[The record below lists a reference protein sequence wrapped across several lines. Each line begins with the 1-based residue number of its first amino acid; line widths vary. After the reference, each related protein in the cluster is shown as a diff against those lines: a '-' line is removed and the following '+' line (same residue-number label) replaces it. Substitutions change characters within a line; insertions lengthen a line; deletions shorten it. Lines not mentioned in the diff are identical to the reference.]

1 LKPIRQLLFDMDDV
15 LCAYH
20 VDIRIAALAEITGK
34 AADSIRASIWETD
47 FLEQSDRGAY
57 SAQAYLE
64 EFGRRLDYPLSRA
77 EWVAA
82 RKAAMPPFHDVL
94 GLVGRV
100 KKRLPVALLTNN
112 DHLLGDTLDEVFPD
126 LIPLFGDAIFV
137 SARIGAA
144 KPDAACFMHCCT
156 ALKVA
161 ATETFFTDDLVENV
175 LGAKSA
181 GLMAHHFDG
190 YQGLVQAL
198 EAHGVRTD

>member
-1 LKPIRQLLFDMDDV
+1 MKPIRQLLFDMDDV

-34 AADSIRASIWETD
+34 AVDSIRASIWETD

-112 DHLLGDTLDEVFPD
+112 DHLLGDTLDEIFPD

-181 GLMAHHFDG
+181 GLKAHHFDG

>member
-1 LKPIRQLLFDMDDV
+1 MKPIRQLLFDMDDV

-112 DHLLGDTLDEVFPD
+112 DHLLGETLDEVFSD

-144 KPDAACFMHCCT
+144 KPDAACFVHCCT

>member
-1 LKPIRQLLFDMDDV
+1 MKPIRQLLFDMDDV

-34 AADSIRASIWETD
+34 AVDSIRASIWETD

-161 ATETFFTDDLVENV
+161 AAETFFTDDLVENV

>member
-34 AADSIRASIWETD
+34 AVDSIRASIWETD

-181 GLMAHHFDG
+181 GLKAHHFDG

>member
-112 DHLLGDTLDEVFPD
+112 DHLLGDTLDEIFPD

>member
-1 LKPIRQLLFDMDDV
+1 MKPIRQLLFDMDDV

-34 AADSIRASIWETD
+34 AVDSIRASIWETD

-112 DHLLGDTLDEVFPD
+112 DHLLGDTLDEIFPD

-161 ATETFFTDDLVENV
+161 ATATFFTDDLVENV

>member
-1 LKPIRQLLFDMDDV
+1 MKPIRQLLFDMDDV

-112 DHLLGDTLDEVFPD
+112 DHLLGETLDEVFSD

-181 GLMAHHFDG
+181 GFMAHHFDG

>member
-1 LKPIRQLLFDMDDV
+1 MKPIRQLLFDMDDV

-34 AADSIRASIWETD
+34 AVDSIRASIWETD

-144 KPDAACFMHCCT
+144 KPDAACFVHCCT

-175 LGAKSA
+175 LGAKIA

>member
-1 LKPIRQLLFDMDDV
+1 MDDV

-34 AADSIRASIWETD
+34 AAESIRASIWETD

-57 SAQAYLE
+57 SAQDYLE

-82 RKAAMPPFHDVL
+82 RKAAMPPFDDVL

-112 DHLLGDTLDEVFPD
+112 DHLLGDTLNEVFPD

-156 ALKVA
+156 TLKVA

-175 LGAKSA
+175 EGARQA
-181 GLMAHHFDG
+181 GLIAHHFDG

-198 EAHGVRTD
+198 AAHGVLTD

>member
-1 LKPIRQLLFDMDDV
+1 MKPIRQLLFDMDDV

-112 DHLLGDTLDEVFPD
+112 DHLLGDTLDEIFPD

>member
-1 LKPIRQLLFDMDDV
+1 MDDV
-15 LCAYH
+15 LCADH

-112 DHLLGDTLDEVFPD
+112 DHLLGDTLDEIFPD

-181 GLMAHHFDG
+181 GLIAHHFDG

>member
-1 LKPIRQLLFDMDDV
+1 MDDV

-112 DHLLGDTLDEVFPD
+112 DHLLGDTLDEIFPD

-198 EAHGVRTD
+198 EGHGVRTD

>member
-1 LKPIRQLLFDMDDV
+1 MDDV

-112 DHLLGDTLDEVFPD
+112 DHLLGDTLDEIFPD

-198 EAHGVRTD
+198 ETHGVRTD

>member
-1 LKPIRQLLFDMDDV
+1 MKPIRQLLFDMDDV

-175 LGAKSA
+175 AGARRA
-181 GLMAHHFDG
+181 GLIAHHFDG

>member
-1 LKPIRQLLFDMDDV
+1 MKPIRQLLFDMDDV

-20 VDIRIAALAEITGK
+20 VDIRIAALAEITGR
-34 AADSIRASIWETD
+34 ATDSIRASIWETD

-112 DHLLGDTLDEVFPD
+112 DHLLGDTLDEIFPD

-181 GLMAHHFDG
+181 GLKAHHFDG

>member
-1 LKPIRQLLFDMDDV
+1 MKPIRQLLFDMDDV

-112 DHLLGDTLDEVFPD
+112 DHLLGDTLDEIFPD

-156 ALKVA
+156 ELKVA

-181 GLMAHHFDG
+181 GLKAHHFDG

-198 EAHGVRTD
+198 EAHGMRTD

>member
-1 LKPIRQLLFDMDDV
+1 MKPIRQLLFDMDDV

-112 DHLLGDTLDEVFPD
+112 DHLLGETLDEVFSD

-144 KPDAACFMHCCT
+144 KPDAACFVHCCT

-181 GLMAHHFDG
+181 GLKAHHFDG

>member
-1 LKPIRQLLFDMDDV
+1 
-15 LCAYH
+15 
-20 VDIRIAALAEITGK
+20 
-34 AADSIRASIWETD
+34 
-47 FLEQSDRGAY
+47 
-57 SAQAYLE
+57 
-64 EFGRRLDYPLSRA
+64 
-77 EWVAA
+77 
-82 RKAAMPPFHDVL
+82 MPPFHDVL

-112 DHLLGDTLDEVFPD
+112 DHLLGETLDEIFPD

-181 GLMAHHFDG
+181 GLKAHHFDG

>member
-1 LKPIRQLLFDMDDV
+1 MKPIRQLLFDMDDV

-112 DHLLGDTLDEVFPD
+112 DHLLGETLDEVFSD

-181 GLMAHHFDG
+181 GLKAHHFDG

>member
-20 VDIRIAALAEITGK
+20 VDIRIAALAEITGR

-112 DHLLGDTLDEVFPD
+112 DHLLGDTLDEIFPD

>member
-1 LKPIRQLLFDMDDV
+1 MKPIRQLLFDMDDV

-20 VDIRIAALAEITGK
+20 VDIRIAALAEITGR

-112 DHLLGDTLDEVFPD
+112 DHLLGETLDEIFPD

>member
-1 LKPIRQLLFDMDDV
+1 MKPIRQLLFDMDDV

-112 DHLLGDTLDEVFPD
+112 DHLLGETLDEIFPD

>member
-1 LKPIRQLLFDMDDV
+1 MDDV

-112 DHLLGDTLDEVFPD
+112 DHLLGDTLDEIFPD

-144 KPDAACFMHCCT
+144 KPDAACFVHCCT

>member
-1 LKPIRQLLFDMDDV
+1 MDDV

-77 EWVAA
+77 DWVAA

-112 DHLLGDTLDEVFPD
+112 DHLLGDTLDEIFPD

>member
-161 ATETFFTDDLVENV
+161 AAETFFTDDLVENV

>member
-1 LKPIRQLLFDMDDV
+1 MKPIRQLLFDMDDV

-34 AADSIRASIWETD
+34 AADSIRASIWDTD

-112 DHLLGDTLDEVFPD
+112 DHLLGDTLDEIFPD

>member
-1 LKPIRQLLFDMDDV
+1 MKPIRQLLFDMDDV

-20 VDIRIAALAEITGK
+20 VDIRIAALAEMTGK

-112 DHLLGDTLDEVFPD
+112 DHLLGDTLDEIFPD

-181 GLMAHHFDG
+181 GLKAHHFDG

>member
-1 LKPIRQLLFDMDDV
+1 MDDV

-34 AADSIRASIWETD
+34 ATNSIRASIWETD

-57 SAQAYLE
+57 SAQVYLE

-77 EWVAA
+77 EWIMA
-82 RKAAMPPFHDVL
+82 RKVAMAPFHDVL

-112 DHLLGDTLDEVFPD
+112 DHLLGDVLADVFPE

-144 KPDAACFMHCCT
+144 KPDAVCFVHCCT
-156 ALKVA
+156 ALKVST
-161 ATETFFTDDLVENV
+161 TETFFTDDLVENV
-175 LGAKSA
+175 AGARQA
-181 GLMAHHFDG
+181 GLIAHHFNG
-190 YQGLVQAL
+190 YHGLVQAL
-198 EAHGVRTD
+198 ETHGVRTA

>member
-1 LKPIRQLLFDMDDV
+1 MDDV

-144 KPDAACFMHCCT
+144 KPDAACFVHCCT

>member
-1 LKPIRQLLFDMDDV
+1 MKPIRQLLFDMDDV

-20 VDIRIAALAEITGK
+20 VDIRIAALAEITGR

-112 DHLLGDTLDEVFPD
+112 DHLLGETLDEVFSD

>member
-1 LKPIRQLLFDMDDV
+1 MDDV

-20 VDIRIAALAEITGK
+20 VDIRIAALAEMTGK

-144 KPDAACFMHCCT
+144 KPDAACFVHCCT

>member
-1 LKPIRQLLFDMDDV
+1 MKPIRQLLFDMDDV

-112 DHLLGDTLDEVFPD
+112 DHLLGDTLDEIFPD

-181 GLMAHHFDG
+181 GLKAHHFDG

>member
-34 AADSIRASIWETD
+34 AVDSIRASIWETD

-144 KPDAACFMHCCT
+144 KPDAACFVHCCT

-175 LGAKSA
+175 LGAKIA

>member
-1 LKPIRQLLFDMDDV
+1 MKPIRQLLFDMDDV

-34 AADSIRASIWETD
+34 AVDSIRASIWETD

-161 ATETFFTDDLVENV
+161 AAETFFTDDLVENV

-181 GLMAHHFDG
+181 GLKAHHFDG

-198 EAHGVRTD
+198 EAHGMRTD

>member
-1 LKPIRQLLFDMDDV
+1 MKPIRQLLFDMDDV

-34 AADSIRASIWETD
+34 AVDSIRASIWETD

-181 GLMAHHFDG
+181 GLKAHHFDG

>member
-1 LKPIRQLLFDMDDV
+1 MDDV

-20 VDIRIAALAEITGK
+20 VDIRIAALAEMTGK

-47 FLEQSDRGAY
+47 FLEQSDRGTY

-112 DHLLGDTLDEVFPD
+112 DHLLGDTLDEIFPD

-181 GLMAHHFDG
+181 GLKAHHFDG

>member
-1 LKPIRQLLFDMDDV
+1 MDDV

-34 AADSIRASIWETD
+34 AVDSIRASIWETD

-64 EFGRRLDYPLSRA
+64 EFGQRLDYPLSRA

-112 DHLLGDTLDEVFPD
+112 DHLLGETLDEIFPD

>member
-1 LKPIRQLLFDMDDV
+1 MKPIRQLLFDMDDV

>member
-1 LKPIRQLLFDMDDV
+1 MDDV

-112 DHLLGDTLDEVFPD
+112 DHLLGDTLDEIFPD

-144 KPDAACFMHCCT
+144 KPDAACFVHCCT

-181 GLMAHHFDG
+181 GLIAHHFDG

>member
-1 LKPIRQLLFDMDDV
+1 MDDV

-20 VDIRIAALAEITGK
+20 VDIRIAVLADLTGK
-34 AADSIRASIWETD
+34 SADSIRASIWETD

-77 EWVAA
+77 EWIAA

-100 KKRLPVALLTNN
+100 KRHVPVALLTNN
-112 DHLLGDTLDEVFPD
+112 DHLLGETLDAVFPEI
-126 LIPLFGDAIFV
+126 IPLFGEAIFV

-144 KPDAACFMHCCT
+144 KPDGACFMHCCS

-161 ATETFFTDDLVENV
+161 ADETFFIDDLAENV
-175 LGAKSA
+175 VGARKT
-181 GLMAHHFDG
+181 GLIAHHFTG
-190 YQGLVQAL
+190 YPGLRAAL
-198 EAHGVRTD
+198 LQCGIATD